1 MPVLWALIYKFSA
14 IWVYIPTHIFVE
26 QDKMNLNLHGNEESK
41 SNRDTEEKVSGRIGS
56 NVY

>member
-1 MPVLWALIYKFSA
+1 MPVLPALIYKCSA

-41 SNRDTEEKVSGRIGS
+41 SNTDTEEQLSGRISS
-56 NVY
+56 NGY